1 MRSKQFFLASS
12 AAVATAALF
21 LSGCGRSGDS
31 SPTESSSEALE
42 AGTTHSPQPA
52 EAEVA
57 DIQWVF
63 NGNDQ
68 KEQRHST
75 LTNINAQNANR
86 LGLAWKYDDFV
97 VRGRVHR
104 GNQGTPLVVDGVMYF
119 TGPWSVVYAVDAK
132 TGAEKWIYD
141 PEAEGAWARKTC
153 CDVNNKG
160 VAYHNGKIYVGVVDG
175 YLDALDAATGDR
187 VWRADTL
194 TDRSRSYS
202 VTGAPRIAGDKI
214 VIGNGGGDM
223 DARGYISAYD
233 LESGDLAWR
242 FFTVP
247 GDPSNPDEH
256 SEIAEARKTWGPDAR
271 YDIGLGGTVYDGIA
285 YDPDLNL
292 VYAGTSNGVPHPTW
306 VRDPGFEG
314 DNLYLSS
321 ILAIDAATGELNWH
335 YQTTPSDSWDFGST
349 QNMILADIDIDGQ
362 DRQVIMQAPKNGFF
376 YVLDRATGELISA
389 EPFTTVTWA
398 SHVDMQTGRPVLND
412 ELSYRD
418 GPKVIWPSV
427 SGGHNWQPMAYSP
440 ETKLVYI
447 PVLEAPMK
455 YVGYDTV
462 EYQPGS
468 LNEAKG
474 PPLMPPFDEEDAHLV
489 EGQPEPTVHSVL
501 KAWDPAT
508 GKVVW
513 QSEHQPW
520 WSGGVLSTAGDLVF
534 QGAPDGLLRV
544 YHARSGKLLK
554 AIDTGVATLAPPMTY
569 EIDGEQYVAILSGLG
584 GSESAYFP
592 DKAAA
597 HKYENPETLFVFK
610 LDGGA
615 VEPPPLR
622 APETAQPLPTLTTAD
637 ASTLAK
643 GAELFYHNCARCH
656 SYRGSPGS
664 YPNLWNMPAAAHA
677 SFNDVLMNGTLA
689 YGGMASFSDVLS
701 QEDADAIHAFLIADR
716 HAMES
721 EAEDGARAR
730 FQDID

>member
-1 MRSKQFFLASS
+1 MTRPNTRGGVQIAAASLALMLSL
-12 AAVATAALF
+12 AITGCGGAEEKDTPRDGTATAAAMNNAAQTNENT
-21 LSGCGRSGDS
+21 GW
-31 SPTESSSEALE
+31 PY
-42 AGTTHSPQPA
+42 
-52 EAEVA
+52 
-57 DIQWVF
+57 

-68 KEQRHST
+68 KEQRHSS
-75 LTNINAQNANR
+75 LTRINTDNVSR
-86 LGLAWKYDDFV
+86 LGLAWKYDEFV

-104 GNQGTPLVVDGVMYF
+104 GNQGTPLVIGETMYF
-119 TGPWSVVYAVDAK
+119 TGPWSVVYAVDAR
-132 TGAEKWIYD
+132 TGEEKWVYD

-160 VAYHNGKIYVGVVDG
+160 VAFHEGRLYLGVVDG
-175 YLDALDAATGDR
+175 YLDAIDAETGNRIWR
-187 VWRADTL
+187 VDTL

-233 LESGDLAWR
+233 LATGELAWR

-247 GDPSNPDEH
+247 GDPSKPDEH
-256 SEIAEARKTWGPDAR
+256 DELAEARKSWGPDAR

-285 YDPDLNL
+285 YDPELNI
-292 VYAGTSNGVPHPTW
+292 VYAGSSNGVPHPTW

-321 ILAIDAATGELNWH
+321 ILAIDANTGRLKWH

-349 QNMILADIDIDGQ
+349 QNMILADIEFDG
-362 DRQVIMQAPKNGFF
+362 RARKVIMQAPKNGFF
-376 YVLDRATGELISA
+376 YVLDRETGELLSA

-398 SHVDMQTGRPVLND
+398 SHVDMETGRPVLND
-412 ELSYRD
+412 ALSYRG

-440 ETKLVYI
+440 ETELVYI

-455 YVGYDTV
+455 YVGYDSV

-474 PPLMPPFDEEDAHLV
+474 PPLMPPFEPEDSALL

-508 GKVVW
+508 AKVVW
-513 QSEHQPW
+513 QSEYQPW
-520 WSGGVLSTAGDLVF
+520 WSGGVLVTAGGVVF
-534 QGAPDGLLRV
+534 QGAPDGVFRA
-544 YHARSGKLLK
+544 YDARTGALLK
-554 AIDTGVATLAPPMTY
+554 TIDTGVAMLAPPITY
-569 EIDGEQYVAILSGLG
+569 EIDGEQFVAILSGLG

-610 LDGGA
+610 LDGAA
-615 VEPPPLR
+615 VTPPPLR
-622 APETAQPLPTLTTAD
+622 LAPEQQPLPPLTAASD
-637 ASTLAK
+637 AALSR

-664 YPNLWNMPAAAHA
+664 YPNLWNMTPAGHAA
-677 SFNDVLMNGTLA
+677 FNDVLMKGALS

-701 QEDADAIHAFLIADR
+701 PEDADAIHAFLIADR
-716 HAMES
+716 HAMETES
-721 EAEDGARAR
+721 DDENRAR
-730 FQDID
+730 FQNID